1 MAAQETERSH
11 TEWAREILQAQ
22 LHEME
27 LATERSL
34 SAERAR
40 DAFEVG
46 LWLGAALAG
55 AVGLGFG
62 YALGVKSKMTAP
74 AAREDA
80 R

>member
-1 MAAQETERSH
+1 MQY
-11 TEWAREILQAQ
+11 LQAQ
-22 LHEME
+22 E
-27 LATERSL
+27 LEAARSL
-34 SAERAR
+34 SRERAR

-55 AVGLGFG
+55 AAGLGLG

-74 AAREDA
+74 AARKDE